1 MAAIDSRKVQAATL
15 LFLPG
20 LMCDARIFAA
30 QLDRFPDAVAVD
42 GFGTLRSITDMA
54 QKALATAPGQ
64 LSLVGHSMGARV
76 AIEAY
81 RLAPERIERIALLST
96 GVHPVRASE
105 PAARHELIDLGR
117 TKGVDALIDR
127 WLPPMVAPE
136 RQQDESLMT
145 PLRAMC
151 RDVGVDA
158 FAAQVEALLGRP
170 DAQAVLPTITCPT
183 LVAVGAEDRWSPP
196 AQHSDIAAAVPG
208 ASAASHRRR
217 RPHAPGRS
225 PRTAQCRA
233 GRLAGLAPP
242 IRGETECLTRACNR
256 CWTTAATSSNCCATS
271 RPAPTPIPAFRPNI
285 PTGATSSRAGPRPA
299 CCSTRSYHM
308 VDLEVSGPD
317 AFAMLNHLGIN
328 SFKGFVPDRA
338 KQFVPVTPDGYVIG
352 DVILFYLEENRFN
365 LVGRAPVIEW
375 VEYHAA
381 DRQMGRH
388 GRSATSAP
396 RSAPD
401 PENRK
406 SYRFQL
412 QGPNAMKTLEKAMGA
427 DPARSQVLPHDAR
440 SRSPA
445 STVRALRHGMAGQPG
460 YELFGPW
467 ADGETVRQALIAAGK
482 DFGLT
487 PGRRPRL
494 FVEHARIGLDPLAAA
509 GDLHRRQRSKAYRE
523 WLTAKSYEGNAS
535 IGGSFVPDSIEDYY
549 LTPWDLGYGPF
560 VKFDHDFIGRE
571 ALEKMAD
578 QPHRKKVT
586 LALDNEDVMRVMSS
600 ALQKGD
606 RAKFYGIPVGGLFD
620 APVRSGAGR
629 RQAGRRCR
637 PGSATARTKGEML
650 TLAML
655 DADYAEPGT
664 KVTLLWGEPDG
675 GTRKPTVERH
685 VQTEIRATVASV
697 PYSEVARDSYADSW
711 RTRQPA

>member
-1 MAAIDSRKVQAATL
+1 MSESNLQTL
-15 LFLPG
+15 LDQSGDIVELLRNQQSGPNAYPG
-20 LMCDARIFAA
+20 
-30 QLDRFPDAVAVD
+30 V
-42 GFGTLRSITDMA
+42 
-54 QKALATAPGQ
+54 
-64 LSLVGHSMGARV
+64 
-76 AIEAY
+76 
-81 RLAPERIERIALLST
+81 
-96 GVHPVRASE
+96 
-105 PAARHELIDLGR
+105 PAEYSNWRNE
-117 TKGVDALIDR
+117 
-127 WLPPMVAPE
+127 
-136 RQQDESLMT
+136 QQGWAKT
-145 PLRAMC
+145 C
-151 RDVGVDA
+151 
-158 FAAQVEALLGRP
+158 
-170 DAQAVLPTITCPT
+170 VLFN
-183 LVAVGAEDRWSPP
+183 
-196 AQHSDIAAAVPG
+196 Q
-208 ASAASHRRR
+208 
-217 RPHAPGRS
+217 
-225 PRTAQCRA
+225 
-233 GRLAGLAPP
+233 
-242 IRGETECLTRACNR
+242 
-256 CWTTAATSSNCCATS
+256 
-271 RPAPTPIPAFRPNI
+271 
-285 PTGATSSRAGPRPA
+285 
-299 CCSTRSYHM
+299 SYHM

-375 VEYHAA
+375 VEYHAQTGKWDVTA
-381 DRQMGRH
+381 ERDERTAVR
-388 GRSATSAP
+388 
-396 RSAPD
+396 PD

-412 QGPNAMKTLEKAMGA
+412 QGPTAMQTLEKAMGQTPPDLKFFHMTTIDIA
-427 DPARSQVLPHDAR
+427 GCK
-440 SRSPA
+440 
-445 STVRALRHGMAGQPG
+445 VRALRHGMAGQPG

-467 ADGETVRQALIAAGK
+467 AEGETVRQALIAAGK

-487 PGRRPRL
+487 LVGGRCYSSNTLESGWIPSPLPAIYTGEALRP
-494 FVEHARIGLDPLAAA
+494 
-509 GDLHRRQRSKAYRE
+509 YRE
-523 WLTAKSYEGNAS
+523 WLGAKSYEANAS
-535 IGGSFVPDSIEDYY
+535 IGGSYVPESVDGYY

-606 RAKFYGIPVGGLFD
+606 RAKYMEFPSAVYSMHPFDQVLVDDKLVGLSTWIGY
-620 APVRSGAGR
+620 SSNEGR
-629 RQAGRRCR
+629 
-637 PGSATARTKGEML
+637 ML

-655 DADYAEPGT
+655 DADHAEPGT